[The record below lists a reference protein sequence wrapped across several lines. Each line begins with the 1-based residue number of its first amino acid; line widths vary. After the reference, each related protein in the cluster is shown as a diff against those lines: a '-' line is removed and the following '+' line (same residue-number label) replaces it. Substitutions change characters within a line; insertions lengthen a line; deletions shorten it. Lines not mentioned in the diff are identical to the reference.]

1 MVLPLDCVA
10 KAPWIL
16 SSARLLAFPSSIC
29 YFRLIFFLLHLFQ
42 LAVVVLVTLAV
53 IAHTQNLFSFVDLM
67 MHRLFVVPFAI
78 CLFFFMHHSTIF
90 LKRKFTFNK
99 WVERSSTFKWKRIEK
114 LKFLSCG
121 CRFLCY
127 FSSWSTTSGPASV
140 NHFALQPKPLQFN
153 VLPQVHSTHKN
164 CIGRKLIAAGF
175 VSRIVSRAIRSHRN
189 ERGTGY

>member
-1 MVLPLDCVA
+1 MRIETWVVLPLDCVA

-29 YFRLIFFLLHLFQ
+29 YFRLIFFLLHVFQ

-53 IAHTQNLFSFVDLM
+53 IAHTLNLFSFVDLM

-121 CRFLCY
+121 CRFFVLLFELIDYIRAGKCKP
-127 FSSWSTTSGPASV
+127 FCPPTKAPPIQRSSSSAQ
-140 NHFALQPKPLQFN
+140 HAQ
-153 VLPQVHSTHKN
+153 
-164 CIGRKLIAAGF
+164 KL
-175 VSRIVSRAIRSHRN
+175 HR
-189 ERGTGY
+189 T